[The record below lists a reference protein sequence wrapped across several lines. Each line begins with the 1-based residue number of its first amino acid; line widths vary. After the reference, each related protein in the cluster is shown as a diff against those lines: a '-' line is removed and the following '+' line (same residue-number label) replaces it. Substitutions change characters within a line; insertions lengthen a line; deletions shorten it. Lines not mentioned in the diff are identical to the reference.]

1 VYSADPAVTPPNLA
15 GVQELAVGIVR
26 VDSIPRGGSSI
37 MAGDSLELWVNDVRL
52 SDVVNDIGM
61 AGEVGV
67 TMNAG
72 DVADFRVNLSRRDPN
87 FRQLNETPS
96 FLTSSGV
103 NVGTTLHLGRM
114 LPARLGL
121 AMPLTIDYASNGVEQ
136 LFINRTDVRA
146 SGLDNLRNPKDRR
159 VNYALSVRRQ
169 APLEKGWYAPLV
181 NGLALNGTWS
191 TATSQST
198 FQSLDASSYTVGGA
212 LTLGSDVRESRLP
225 RVIDRIVA
233 LLPRRLRESEGVK
246 AFREQR
252 LRWAP
257 TAFRLNSSLARNAN
271 EVTSFTKAA
280 ASLSD
285 TGRVTNGLTHFWQNT
300 AALEFRPT
308 TALAA
313 SVNARQLL
321 DLRDYRGG
329 NIFADSIDRGQTAWA
344 ERSSLLGANMG
355 LERERALTSTFNFT
369 PATSSWVRPRFDFTS
384 SYSLYKDPN
393 GRTLLR
399 TQDTVGA
406 YVLPKRLGAAQSLN
420 LGTTLDVARLVS
432 GRTRDRTAL
441 RRLGTLFAP
450 LDLQW
455 QQSLTS
461 NYDNTAYIPGFGF
474 QFGLGGVDVFRGLDA
489 QLATTA
495 GRLRRG
501 TLAGALN
508 LPFSLTVQSRMEQ
521 GNTETWTRRTLDGFQ
536 AVITS
541 AQVVRPDITVRW
553 SWRPVRLAK
562 VIALVNVNGRYLLSE
577 QETTIPNETGGLADR
592 SRTIA
597 RSQPLSTSI
606 TWSALGNLATS
617 ASVDRQ
623 RREDLR
629 PGAVINGD
637 TKRLSFDVS
646 RTFPLPKSWNTRT
659 GRMRTSVSYQS
670 EETSSIVTGTSVQAL
685 LATSPLF
692 NAQTAVLTNNGRR
705 AFNLNA
711 NTDLSDLVSFTVT
724 GSQILNF
731 DRNFNRRTSNLI
743 FSAVMQM
750 RFFAGEFR

>member
-1 VYSADPAVTPPNLA
+1 MSA
-15 GVQELAVGIVR
+15 
-26 VDSIPRGGSSI
+26 
-37 MAGDSLELWVNDVRL
+37 
-52 SDVVNDIGM
+52 
-61 AGEVGV
+61 
-67 TMNAG
+67 
-72 DVADFRVNLSRRDPN
+72 
-87 FRQLNETPS
+87 
-96 FLTSSGV
+96 
-103 NVGTTLHLGRM
+103 
-114 LPARLGL
+114 
-121 AMPLTIDYASNGVEQ
+121 
-136 LFINRTDVRA
+136 
-146 SGLDNLRNPKDRR
+146 
-159 VNYALSVRRQ
+159 
-169 APLEKGWYAPLV
+169 
-181 NGLALNGTWS
+181 
-191 TATSQST
+191 
-198 FQSLDASSYTVGGA
+198 
-212 LTLGSDVRESRLP
+212 
-225 RVIDRIVA
+225 
-233 LLPRRLRESEGVK
+233 
-246 AFREQR
+246 
-252 LRWAP
+252 
-257 TAFRLNSSLARNAN
+257 
-271 EVTSFTKAA
+271 
-280 ASLSD
+280 
-285 TGRVTNGLTHFWQNT
+285 
-300 AALEFRPT
+300 
-308 TALAA
+308 
-313 SVNARQLL
+313 
-321 DLRDYRGG
+321 
-329 NIFADSIDRGQTAWA
+329 
-344 ERSSLLGANMG
+344 
-355 LERERALTSTFNFT
+355 
-369 PATSSWVRPRFDFTS
+369 
-384 SYSLYKDPN
+384 
-393 GRTLLR
+393 
-399 TQDTVGA
+399 
-406 YVLPKRLGAAQSLN
+406 
-420 LGTTLDVARLVS
+420 
-432 GRTRDRTAL
+432 RTRDKTLMRK
-441 RRLGTLFAP
+441 LGGIFAP

-461 NYDNTAYIPGFGF
+461 NYDNTAYIPGFGY
-474 QFGLGGVDVFRGLDA
+474 QFGLGGVDVFRGLDS

-508 LPFSLTVQSRMEQ
+508 LPFSFTVQSRMEQ

-541 AQVVRPDITVRW
+541 AQVVRPDFTVRW
-553 SWRPVRLAK
+553 SWRPVRFAK
-562 VIALVNVNGRYLLSE
+562 IISLVNVNGRYLLSE

-637 TKRLSFDVS
+637 TKRMSFDVS

-670 EETSSIVTGTSVQAL
+670 EETSSIVTGTSVSAL

-750 RFFAGEFR
+750 RFFSGEFR

>member
-1 VYSADPAVTPPNLA
+1 
-15 GVQELAVGIVR
+15 
-26 VDSIPRGGSSI
+26 
-37 MAGDSLELWVNDVRL
+37 
-52 SDVVNDIGM
+52 
-61 AGEVGV
+61 
-67 TMNAG
+67 
-72 DVADFRVNLSRRDPN
+72 
-87 FRQLNETPS
+87 
-96 FLTSSGV
+96 
-103 NVGTTLHLGRM
+103 
-114 LPARLGL
+114 
-121 AMPLTIDYASNGVEQ
+121 
-136 LFINRTDVRA
+136 
-146 SGLDNLRNPKDRR
+146 
-159 VNYALSVRRQ
+159 
-169 APLEKGWYAPLV
+169 V

-198 FQSLDASSYTVGGA
+198 FQSLDASSYTVGGG
-212 LTLGSDVRESRLP
+212 LTLGSDVRESRIP

-257 TAFRLNSSLARNAN
+257 TAFRLNSALARNAN

-321 DLRDYRGG
+321 DLRDYRGE

-399 TQDTVGA
+399 AQDTVGA

-420 LGTTLDVARLVS
+420 LGTTLDVARFLS

-553 SWRPVRLAK
+553 SWRPQRLAK

-670 EETSSIVTGTSVQAL
+670 EETSSLVTGTSVQAL